1 MVSCRNAQLQRG
13 VTLCLIILQMAAR
26 LFQGEESVNDLV
38 GEQRGMSLRDWF
50 AGQALAVF
58 SSDKTRIYPV
68 TAENMSRSAYL
79 IADAMLKERASGDGE

>member
-1 MVSCRNAQLQRG
+1 MFDNSPDGGPAFPR
-13 VTLCLIILQMAAR
+13 
-26 LFQGEESVNDLV
+26 EESVNDLV